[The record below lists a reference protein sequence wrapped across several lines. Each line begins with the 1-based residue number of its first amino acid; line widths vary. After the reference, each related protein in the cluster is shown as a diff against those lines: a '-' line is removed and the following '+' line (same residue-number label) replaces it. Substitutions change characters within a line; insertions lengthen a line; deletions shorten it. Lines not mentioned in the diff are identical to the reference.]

1 MMAIQQQIEKLR
13 HNTVD
18 FVNEEILLEKLKRG
32 KPLRIKVG
40 LDPTSPDIHLGH
52 TVVLQKLR
60 TFQELGHHI
69 IFLVGDFTARIG
81 DPTGRNETRP
91 QLSEEAILQNAKT
104 YTEQAFKILDPKKTE
119 VRFNSEWLGKMSA
132 VDMIKLA
139 SHYTVAR
146 MLERD
151 DFKKRFQSNQP
162 IAVHEF
168 LYPLLQG
175 YDSVELKSDVELG
188 GTDQIFNLL
197 VGRELQKDFG
207 QEQQVVITL
216 PLLVGLDGVQKMSK
230 SYNNYVGVSESPREQ
245 FGKLMSV
252 SDELMWMY
260 YKMLT
265 PRNDVEIQRLR
276 ADVESGVLHPKKVK
290 EDLAEEIV
298 SRFHDAEL
306 AKAAREE
313 FQHIFTQK
321 GKPEDMPVFTASADE
336 TLYKIITSSNLTKSG
351 SEFRR
356 LVSQGGVKLN
366 DQKVQDVEM
375 KLSPGEHVIQVGKR
389 VFARITVA

>member
-1 MMAIQQQIEKLR
+1 MNPQHQLEKLR
-13 HNTVD
+13 QHTVD
-18 FVNEEILLEKLKRG
+18 FINEEILLEKLKRG
-32 KPLRIKVG
+32 KALRIKVG

-52 TVVLQKLR
+52 TVVLQKLKV
-60 TFQELGHHI
+60 FQELGHHV

-91 QLSEEAILQNAKT
+91 QLSEGDIKKNAQT
-104 YTEQAFKILDPKKTE
+104 YTEQAFKILDPQKTE

-151 DFKKRFQSNQP
+151 DFKKRFQGNQA

-175 YDSVELKSDVELG
+175 YDSVELKADVELG
-188 GTDQIFNLL
+188 GTDQVFNLL

-207 QEQQVVITL
+207 QEQQIVITL

-230 SYNNYVGVSESPREQ
+230 SYQNYVGVSESPREQ

-252 SDELMWMY
+252 SDELMWTY

-265 PRNDVEIQRLR
+265 PRSDAEIKHLQECVENG
-276 ADVESGVLHPKKVK
+276 ALHPKKAK

-298 SRFHDAEL
+298 RRFHGSEA
-306 AKAAREE
+306 AQKAREE
-313 FQHIFTQK
+313 FQHIFSQK
-321 GKPEDMPVFTASADE
+321 GKPEDMPVFSASKDE
-336 TLYKIITSSNLTKSG
+336 TLYKIITSSHLTKSG

-366 DQKVQDVEM
+366 DEKVQDVEM
-375 KLSPGEHVIQVGKR
+375 KLETGEYVIQLGKR
-389 VFARITVA
+389 TFARIQVK